1 MPQTIDEF
9 SALKQAIAT
18 ALQQKFAPTKLEII
32 NESHLHAGHP
42 GAKPGLYHIALN
54 ITSAIFCDKTPVQTH
69 RAIYASLG
77 TLMQTHIHALRIQ
90 AQSPQH
96 STDSA

>member
-1 MPQTIDEF
+1 MPQTLDEF
-9 SALKQAIAT
+9 NNLKQTITT
-18 ALQQKFAPTKLEII
+18 ALQQKFAPIELKII

-42 GAKPGLYHIALN
+42 GAKAGLYHIALN
-54 ITSAIFCDKTPVQTH
+54 ITSAVFSDKTPVQTH

-96 STDSA
+96 STASV